1 MFFFCLRKPL
11 QVLLFEE
18 IFVNFQFS
26 GFPFNFAFLKKRE
39 KKRFFFHFQ
48 QFSFVFLIKSFFFF
62 SYQVVVDV
70 GEWDLGAS
78 RVIGKWGG
86 GTWATRLKGRKRQSS
101 RSRRGCKK
109 QRWSERP
116 KTIRRQKNIYKKM
129 KSFVSAAAA
138 SPPTASRLMFI

>member
-62 SYQVVVDV
+62 FLS
-70 GEWDLGAS
+70 S
-78 RVIGKWGG
+78 GG
-86 GTWATRLKGRKRQSS
+86 GRWGMRLG
-101 RSRRGCKK
+101 
-109 QRWSERP
+109 SESCDREMGGGGDMGN
-116 KTIRRQKNIYKKM
+116 KT
-129 KSFVSAAAA
+129 
-138 SPPTASRLMFI
+138 